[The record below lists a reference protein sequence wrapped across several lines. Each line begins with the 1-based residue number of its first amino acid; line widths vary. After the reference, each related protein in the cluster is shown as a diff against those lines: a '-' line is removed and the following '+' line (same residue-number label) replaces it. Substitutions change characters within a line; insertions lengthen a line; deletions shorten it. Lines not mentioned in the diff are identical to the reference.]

1 MSMYPGNGQ
10 RNQQSKPYDQL
21 TWCKKHCIPN
31 KTEGKDRNRQLLST
45 LLWHIRAHIHIHSY
59 TYTHTQLKNVNK
71 NLVFQINI
79 TKPGMQLTCDN
90 ANLWPVISTRL
101 WTALY
106 LINYNPLEVSEGKK
120 NPFPSITKKQFMWLG
135 KGDRNVWW
143 KPRKDEGTKT
153 RDNELGQGSR
163 QDQLEASVNTGGS
176 ASQ

>member
-1 MSMYPGNGQ
+1 MERANDMHASEFLLVFVALNHRYHPFTSMCQNATPWKGSIPPVQVPSKDHMQCLLNKSISWNSDPKNSSKRQTSYYMSMYPGNGQ

-90 ANLWPVISTRL
+90 ANL
-101 WTALY
+101 
-106 LINYNPLEVSEGKK
+106 
-120 NPFPSITKKQFMWLG
+120 
-135 KGDRNVWW
+135 
-143 KPRKDEGTKT
+143 
-153 RDNELGQGSR
+153 
-163 QDQLEASVNTGGS
+163 
-176 ASQ
+176 